1 VSVSLSPAA
10 SWALVGL
17 AVVIALLARVL
28 IAELARTIG
37 RTRAVRGARR
47 WLDLRFAARLGAPDD
62 SLPRRGAVV
71 DGCRLGWVDDP
82 PGRWSVLE
90 LDDLPADRSGSP
102 ERTVVAGGHRGAAPA
117 LTRRAA

>member
-1 VSVSLSPAA
+1 M
-10 SWALVGL
+10 SWALVVA
-17 AVVIALLARVL
+17 AVLVALLARKL
-28 IAELARTIG
+28 IAELARSIG
-37 RTRAVRGARR
+37 GSRAVRGARR

-90 LDDLPADRSGSP
+90 LDTLPADRSGSP
-102 ERTVVAGGHRGAAPA
+102 GRVAVAGGHRGAAV
-117 LTRRAA
+117 TTDKRRAA